1 MCAGFTGGTFPG
13 ANFPFAENFTSI
25 IRGTASLYNWFS
37 GPPPFAGPAGL
48 TFHLLKIVSML

>member
-37 GPPPFAGPAGL
+37 GPPTHQPAPA
-48 TFHLLKIVSML
+48 LLA